1 MSLYKGLPIAKKA
14 GDATTGSTTSGD
26 RKTDGPS
33 DRAASAFSRKKPLA
47 TSSKS
52 SLPLGSSVARPP
64 VMTSQRS
71 TAETSN
77 APATTTITASATA
90 TTLFAESQMS
100 GAAPFTLQTG
110 THSASIHPSP
120 PAASSSKP
128 PPAKGKARPAGHDPL
143 SNLDR
148 EYHLL
153 APNHYDRCRAAL
165 DRQREE
171 AEAERERRR
180 REVREERQQ
189 RRREAKRGKR
199 RSTTDPASQVD
210 ASADTETEARIVDV
224 KQTEVVS
231 PVIILCNMVNPG
243 EVDPDLQQETSEECQ
258 KYGPVTKCLVYEA
271 PAGQLPAEEAVRIFV
286 EFADVAA
293 ADRARR
299 DLHGRFFG
307 GRRVTARLFDLDR
320 FMRYDLAPTPEELRL
335 GS

>member
-1 MSLYKGLPIAKKA
+1 
-14 GDATTGSTTSGD
+14 
-26 RKTDGPS
+26 
-33 DRAASAFSRKKPLA
+33 
-47 TSSKS
+47 
-52 SLPLGSSVARPP
+52 
-64 VMTSQRS
+64 MTSQRS
-71 TAETSN
+71 TAETSK
-77 APATTTITASATA
+77 APVTTTTASATA

-100 GAAPFTLQTG
+100 SAAPFTLQTG

-120 PAASSSKP
+120 PAASSGKL
-128 PPAKGKARPAGHDPL
+128 PPAKSKARPTGHDPL

-180 REVREERQQ
+180 REAREERQQ
-189 RRREAKRGKR
+189 RRREAKRDKR
-199 RSTTDPASQVD
+199 RSTTGLASQVD
-210 ASADTETEARIVDV
+210 APADTEAEARIVDV
-224 KQTEVVS
+224 KQTEIVS

-258 KYGPVTKCLVYEA
+258 KYGPVTKCLVYEHQA

-286 EFADVAA
+286 EFTDVAA